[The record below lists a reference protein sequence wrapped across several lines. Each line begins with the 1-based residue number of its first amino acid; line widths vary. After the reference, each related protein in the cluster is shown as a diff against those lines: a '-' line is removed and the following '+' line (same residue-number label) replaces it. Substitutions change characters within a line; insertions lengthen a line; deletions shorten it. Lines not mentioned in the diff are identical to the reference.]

1 MNVPHALPSAR
12 DQDPYGGFAVA
23 RGFNQHKRRT
33 SSYQPTPPITPCNV
47 VCTGI
52 RKGNAFGRVTSHRI
66 VRLDLILL
74 RRLKAAG
81 LDNCLRIRNSQIDE
95 PLGRRGQFPGCLASP
110 YPKLP
115 CRYLEERVG
124 DASNQS
130 GWRLRP

>member
-1 MNVPHALPSAR
+1 MLVAHTSPYAR
-12 DQDPYGGFAVA
+12 GQNSYGGFVVA
-23 RGFNQHKRRT
+23 IGFTQQKRRT
-33 SSYQPTPPITPCNV
+33 CSIQPIPPITPCNV

-52 RKGNAFGRVTSHRI
+52 CKGNPFGRVTSHRI

-81 LDNCLRIRNSQIDE
+81 LDNCLRVRNSQIDE

-115 CRYLEERVG
+115 CRYLEEQGG

-130 GWRLRP
+130 GWHVRS